1 MSQTKAK
8 FRTNQDDNFEP
19 DDMPA
24 DDFPPQASNAKFF
37 AVLAVVVVI
46 AASLATLLSVT
57 F

>member
-24 DDFPPQASNAKFF
+24 DDFPPPASNAKFF